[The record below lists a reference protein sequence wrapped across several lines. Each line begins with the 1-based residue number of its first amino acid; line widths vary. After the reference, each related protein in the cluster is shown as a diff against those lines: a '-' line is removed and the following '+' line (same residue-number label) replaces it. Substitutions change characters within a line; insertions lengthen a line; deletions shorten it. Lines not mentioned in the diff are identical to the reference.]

1 MKRLFIILLA
11 AAVLNSAFGQDKQ
24 TNQISV
30 TGKAEI
36 LVRADRAVFSVNVTG
51 FGSTL
56 RGAVE
61 QAKNKAVEISRKLLN
76 LGLKESSLATSYFY
90 SGENFGGKAFL
101 SSAKDF
107 KASITVNITIDTLQV
122 LEEAILRLSES
133 DIENI
138 SNITFNLKNF
148 EEVKKKARLQAAEI
162 AKEKASQLAD
172 RLNVKLGNLK
182 NCEEA
187 DGSFP
192 IYPSAPNPF
201 NTSMAIQA
209 NDSFG
214 RSGFYTQNVSI
225 TGSIR
230 LIYEIA
236 PAK

>member
-11 AAVLNSAFGQDKQ
+11 AVALNSTYSQDKQ

-36 LVRADRAVFSVNVTG
+36 LVPADRAVFSVNVTG

-61 QAKNKAVEISRKLLN
+61 QAKNKAVEISKKLLA

-90 SGENFGGKAFL
+90 SGENFGGKSFL
-101 SSAKDF
+101 SSSKDF
-107 KASITVNITIDTLQV
+107 KASITVNITIDTLEV

-138 SNITFNLKNF
+138 SNISFNLKNF
-148 EEVKKKARLQAAEI
+148 EEVKRKARLQAAEN

-172 RLNVKLGNLK
+172 KLNVKLSDLK
-182 NCEEA
+182 ICDEA
-187 DGSFP
+187 EGGFP
-192 IYPSAPNPF
+192 VYQSAPNPF
-201 NTSMAIQA
+201 NSGMALQA

-214 RSGFYTQNVSI
+214 GSGFYTQNVSI